1 MIYNRKLSSLIALL
15 ILISLTLTAVVPNRV
30 SGEVKPI
37 TEVQEKLEGITEEE
51 KAVLEILFTLEQ
63 EMEEMEREES
73 AITKDIEALQIE
85 IDDMEELLK
94 ERQKNY
100 DDQLDILKKVL
111 VGYQRK
117 GPASYLDTL
126 LSAEDLRTFLESINM
141 IKDLT
146 RNVGKLLDSL
156 EEGKKKLAEERD
168 RLSEK
173 AALLADKKEELQEA
187 LMKKLELKTK
197 QEAYLATL
205 KEKSEQYQEQLSN
218 LKQMWEDSKLQFSNI
233 VENFSQIIGEGNISL
248 SDLNLSANL
257 FEIKG
262 AIYEETFNEIL
273 REHSDLP
280 GLLFHFYKDR
290 VEIEI
295 PEKHLVLIGTFI
307 IAEDKVLKLEVE
319 KGSFYEMPLE
329 NESIEE
335 LFIDGYLLI
344 DFKEL
349 AGDMLIDFS
358 LETVETKEGYLE
370 FKITPKL

>member
-15 ILISLTLTAVVPNRV
+15 LLISLTLTAVVPNRV

-173 AALLADKKEELQEA
+173 AALLADKKEELQDA

-197 QEAYLATL
+197 KEAYLATL

-280 GLLFHFYKDR
+280 GLLFHFYTDR

>member
-1 MIYNRKLSSLIALL
+1 LIYNRKLSSLIALL
-15 ILISLTLTAVVPNRV
+15 LLISLTLTAVVPNRV

-37 TEVQEKLEGITEEE
+37 TEVQEKLEGISEEE

-173 AALLADKKEELQEA
+173 AALLADKKEELQDA

-197 QEAYLATL
+197 KEAYLATL

-280 GLLFHFYKDR
+280 GLLFHFYTDR

>member
-1 MIYNRKLSSLIALL
+1 LIYNRKLSSLIALL
-15 ILISLTLTAVVPNRV
+15 LLISLTLTAVVPNRV

-280 GLLFHFYKDR
+280 GLLFHFYTDR

>member
-15 ILISLTLTAVVPNRV
+15 LLISLTLTAVVPNRV

-37 TEVQEKLEGITEEE
+37 TEVQEKLEGISEEE

-173 AALLADKKEELQEA
+173 AALLADKKEELQDA

-197 QEAYLATL
+197 KEAYLATL

>member
-1 MIYNRKLSSLIALL
+1 LIYNRKLSSLIALL
-15 ILISLTLTAVVPNRV
+15 LLISLTLTAVVPNRV

-37 TEVQEKLEGITEEE
+37 TEVQEKLEGISEEE

-173 AALLADKKEELQEA
+173 AALLADKKEELQDA

-197 QEAYLATL
+197 KEAYLATL

>member
-280 GLLFHFYKDR
+280 GLLFHFYTDR

>member
-1 MIYNRKLSSLIALL
+1 
-15 ILISLTLTAVVPNRV
+15 LTLTAVVPNRV